1 MIKNILIYNSGGGV
15 GDSIQLFDI
24 VSSLKKKFYQ
34 SNIYYLGAHQNHF
47 SGLLKDFNLSLET
60 LDLDIKY
67 FGFRWR
73 HLFLTKR
80 RFSTLNINSIDLVI
94 DLQSKLRN
102 TLILKQIP
110 CKFFYSSTYNFRFT
124 SIKKNYLKSNYN
136 NKIIIQNLEMLIS
149 EKIDYEKYNL
159 NYINKD
165 FFNEAKKLL
174 PLNNYIGFSL
184 TQGNLYRKKSWNIE
198 KFIKLAKLVSNKGY
212 DPVFFVQKEHTEIIE
227 RIKNEVANAIFPEEM
242 SNFSGPAFVT
252 ALSTCLKKAISID
265 NGIMHMIGLS
275 NIPMI
280 VLFGPTN
287 SSKFIP
293 RKDNIKVLD
302 SKKMYNS
309 EDINKITVEDVI
321 DLI

>member
-1 MIKNILIYNSGGGV
+1 M
-15 GDSIQLFDI
+15 
-24 VSSLKKKFYQ
+24 
-34 SNIYYLGAHQNHF
+34 
-47 SGLLKDFNLSLET
+47 
-60 LDLDIKY
+60 
-67 FGFRWR
+67 
-73 HLFLTKR
+73 
-80 RFSTLNINSIDLVI
+80 
-94 DLQSKLRN
+94 
-102 TLILKQIP
+102 
-110 CKFFYSSTYNFRFT
+110 T
-124 SIKKNYLKSNYN
+124 S
-136 NKIIIQNLEMLIS
+136 Q
-149 EKIDYEKYNL
+149 KIDYEKYNL